1 MNKRGWLI
9 PIVIVALN
17 VLAIMVRWGFLPEVL
32 PAHFDLQGNA
42 AGTMP
47 RNVLLL
53 YPLIAAAICLIAYIV
68 ARIKHG
74 LKTGQVILASG
85 FCLALLLST
94 MVSLTSGKVSLFM
107 LAEPVILLSAVVAFI
122 VSVLRSRKAK

>member
-1 MNKRGWLI
+1 MKNAWLI
-9 PIVIVALN
+9 PILIVLLN
-17 VLAIMVRWGFLPEVL
+17 ALAIIVRWNCLPESL

-53 YPLIAAAICLIAYIV
+53 YPLIAVAICLIAYIV

-74 LKTGQVILASG
+74 FKTGLVILTSG
-85 FCLALLLST
+85 FCLVLLFST
-94 MVSLTSGKVSLFM
+94 MVSLTSGKVPLFM
-107 LAEPVILLSAVVAFI
+107 LAEPVILLSSVVAFI
-122 VSVLRSRKAK
+122 VSVLKSRKAK

>member
-1 MNKRGWLI
+1 MKKRGWLI